1 VPIDD
6 GDQPRCIYFV
16 KEISR
21 NCEIVDYSQAF

>member
-1 VPIDD
+1 VPLSD
-6 GDQPRCIYFV
+6 GPKPECVYFV